1 MDRAGLAVA
10 LAATRLGARYGSR
23 VAVLAGPGGN
33 GGDGYVAA
41 RYLRKRGCAVS
52 VHALG
57 SPARDSAAGHAV
69 NSAAAYGVPV
79 EPLGQLSSRCD
90 LVVDALFGGGFHG
103 SLPDVVMPWL
113 RSEAPVIAVDAP
125 SGLDA
130 ATGHVRAVAFH
141 AVRTVTFHALKPGHL
156 LGEGPEHCGE
166 IEVVDIGLEGGDV
179 ELMVCEDG
187 DAPRPTRLRTAHKW
201 TAGSVLVV
209 GGSPGISGAAVL
221 AARSALEMGA
231 GSVAVACPGGIAPM
245 VAAAGPGLMT
255 RPIGDDEQFQPD
267 DAASIADEAARFD
280 VVVLGPGLGSNQAPL
295 VASLLDA
302 LAGPVVLDA
311 DGINSLDGIDSL
323 AGRAGPTVLTP
334 HAGEF
339 ERLTGSAAHYRSA
352 AEVADRAGVVVVLKG
367 NPTFV
372 LGRRRWVVTSG
383 GPELATIG
391 TGDVLAGMIAALW
404 ARGLDAEVAAR
415 SGAHWHGRAGAA
427 LSLTGTVTAERL
439 SAAVGGFAW

>member
-10 LAATRLGARYGSR
+10 LAGTRLGARYGSR

-41 RYLRKRGCAVS
+41 RYLRRRGCAVS

-57 SPARDSAAGHAV
+57 SPAQDSAAGHAAR
-69 NSAAAYGVPV
+69 SAAAYGVPI
-79 EPLGQLSSRCD
+79 EPIGRPSRCD
-90 LVVDALFGGGFHG
+90 LVVDALFGGGFRG
-103 SLPDVVMPWL
+103 SLPDVSTPWL
-113 RSEAPVIAVDAP
+113 GSDVPILAVDVP

-130 ATGHVRAVAFH
+130 ATGHVQDGAFRAE
-141 AVRTVTFHALKPGHL
+141 RTVTFHALKPGHL

-166 IEVVDIGLEGGDV
+166 IEVVDIGLEGGEV
-179 ELMVCEDG
+179 ELMVCEDV
-187 DAPRPTRLRTAHKW
+187 DAPRPARLRTAHKW

-255 RPIGDDEQFQPD
+255 RPIGDGERFRPD
-267 DAASIADEAARFD
+267 DAASIAEHAVRFD
-280 VVVLGPGLGSNQAPL
+280 VVVLGPGLGPNQAPL
-295 VASLLDA
+295 VVALLDA
-302 LAGPVVLDA
+302 LGGPVVLDA
-311 DGINSLDGIDSL
+311 DGINALDRVDSL

-334 HAGEF
+334 HAGEL
-339 ERLTGSAAHYRSA
+339 ERLTGSGADYRSA
-352 AEVADRAGVVVVLKG
+352 AEVAEKAGVVIVLKG

-372 LGRRRWVVTSG
+372 LGREQWVVTSG

-391 TGDVLAGMIAALW
+391 TGDVLAGMIASLW
-404 ARGLDAEVAAR
+404 ARGIDGEVAAR

-427 LSLTGTVTAERL
+427 LSRAGTVTAERL
-439 SAAVGGFAW
+439 AAAVGSFAW